1 MTTMLKDMNCLDGC
15 LRSECLLVIFLVL
28 LIKLFLITVRYEH
41 TRLEAPVVINVL
53 LNVINAEKVS
63 FIEISVHKPLHRHCV
78 CVIYKVRMD
87 VCVCD

>member
-1 MTTMLKDMNCLDGC
+1 MDVCALT
-15 LRSECLLVIFLVL
+15 SAFLVIFLVL

-87 VCVCD
+87 VCD